1 MVTPPWIISAP
12 TGPTTGA
19 GVVAL
24 IENLINWFF
33 VGFLLLAVVFILL
46 AAWQFISS
54 KAEPQAVSEAKN
66 KLLWAAIAIIVAVF
80 SRGVVAAIR
89 SIIGS

>member
-1 MVTPPWIISAP
+1 MPSWIISAP

-19 GVVAL
+19 GLIAL

-66 KLLWAAIAIIVAVF
+66 KLLWAVVAIIAAVF
-80 SRGVVAAIR
+80 AKGIPAAIR
-89 SIIGS
+89 AIIGG

>member
-1 MVTPPWIISAP
+1 MPSWIISAP

-19 GVVAL
+19 GLIAL
-24 IENLINWFF
+24 VDDPFNWFF

-66 KLLWAAIAIIVAVF
+66 KLLWAVVAIIAAVF
-80 SRGVVAAIR
+80 AKGIPAAIR
-89 SIIGS
+89 AIIGG